1 MAKVLRALAHI
12 FPAATCPIAT
22 FPLETEA
29 VGFARSYLA
38 QTGRA
43 VTVVPARAG
52 FDVVRVGGL

>member
-12 FPAATCPIAT
+12 FPAVACPIAH

-29 VGFARSYLA
+29 VGFARNYLA
-38 QTGRA
+38 QTGRS
-43 VTVVPARAG
+43 VSVVPASAG

>member
-12 FPAATCPIAT
+12 FPAAACPIAH

-29 VGFARSYLA
+29 IGFARNYLA
-38 QTGRA
+38 QTGHA
-43 VTVVPARAG
+43 VTVAPTAVG